1 METKDLQHELQPVS
15 EAAQRLLT
23 TASQPIIDA
32 TGYTVAAKT
41 LKAIKAKS
49 KELDEREKAITR
61 PINESLKA
69 IRDLF
74 RAPKDLLARAE
85 AAFKGGMLTYQRAEE
100 QKRIEAQRV
109 AEDLARKERERLAA
123 LAAKAE
129 ERGDAYKAEQF
140 TERAAVVVAPIVQT
154 QAPKVAGISTRKYYR
169 PEITDEALIP
179 REYLMPDLVKISKVV
194 RALGSDA
201 NIPGVRVVEEVS
213 MSSRA
218 YA

>member
-23 TASQPIIDA
+23 TASQPIT
-32 TGYTVAAKT
+32 TGGAYAEAADT
-41 LKAIKAKS
+41 LKAIKGKL

-85 AAFKGGMLTYQRAEE
+85 VAFKGGMLTYQRAEE

-109 AEDLARKERERLAA
+109 AEDLARKERERLAE
-123 LAAKAE
+123 LARKAG
-129 ERGDAYKAEQF
+129 ERGATEKAQQF
-140 TERAAVVVAPIVQT
+140 MERAAVVVAPIVQT
-154 QAPKVAGISTRKYYR
+154 VAPKVAGIATRKDYTF
-169 PEITDEALIP
+169 EIVDAAQLP
-179 REYLMPDLVKISKVV
+179 REYLMPDEQKIRKVV
-194 RALGSDA
+194 RAMGADTS
-201 NIPGVRVVEEVS
+201 IPGVRLIEREILAA
-213 MSSRA
+213 RA
-218 YA
+218 

>member
-32 TGYTVAAKT
+32 TGYTVAAET

-85 AAFKGGMLTYQRAEE
+85 AAFKGSMLTYQRAEE
-100 QKRIEAQRV
+100 QKRMEAQRV
-109 AEDLARKERERLAA
+109 AEELARKERERLAE
-123 LAAKAE
+123 LARKAE
-129 ERGDAYKAEQF
+129 ERGATEKAQQF
-140 TERAAVVVAPIVQT
+140 MERAAVVVAPIVQT
-154 QAPKVAGISTRKYYR
+154 VAPKVAGIATRKDYTF
-169 PEITDEALIP
+169 EIVDAAQLP
-179 REYLMPDLVKISKVV
+179 REYLMPDEQKIRKVV
-194 RALGSDA
+194 RAMGADTS
-201 NIPGVRVVEEVS
+201 IPGVRLIEREILAA
-213 MSSRA
+213 RA
-218 YA
+218 